1 MLLMSSVDAR
11 SSGRSWQEGTREFYT
26 SHRETMAARTVKSP
40 EASSTKEALVRE
52 MLERVADKWTLLVI
66 DALEGQTDV
75 RFSRLRQRIGDV
87 SQKMLTKT
95 LRQLERDGLVTRRV
109 HAEVPPRVDYRLTPL
124 GKSLGEA
131 VCSVWTWVE
140 THLQAV
146 ERSRRSYD
154 TAASLRSNASPT
166 RTPRAQRDQDAR

>member
-1 MLLMSSVDAR
+1 
-11 SSGRSWQEGTREFYT
+11 
-26 SHRETMAARTVKSP
+26 MAARTVKSP

-75 RFSRLRQRIGDV
+75 RFSRLRERIGDV

-109 HAEVPPRVDYRLTPL
+109 HAEIPPRVDYRLTPL
-124 GKSLGEA
+124 GESLGEA
-131 VCSVWTWVE
+131 VCSMWTWVE
-140 THLQAV
+140 TH
-146 ERSRRSYD
+146 RRNAQP
-154 TAASLRSNASPT
+154 AARL
-166 RTPRAQRDQDAR
+166 ARRRFVPEAA